1 MSKKRLAA
9 GVLALVI
16 SAFVVDRVALYVWQ
30 LQVIRL
36 FRSMR
41 EVVNRGEDRPP
52 KLRYGYVSSGLEP
65 LLVMPKHPKSSIR
78 YMTVRT
84 DMALAKPS
92 TITVDGAGGVHL
104 RFLPPPIAWTTW
116 LIPRRDPGEHAD
128 PVSYDSRLQYQY
140 KIDIEP
146 AETSDRVFVMLARGP
161 QHFYDRTLPESTRP
175 LLFP

>member
-1 MSKKRLAA
+1 MS
-9 GVLALVI
+9 ALL
-16 SAFVVDRVALYVWQ
+16 VDRLALYVWQ

-41 EVVNRGEDRPP
+41 AVVARGEDKPP
-52 KLRYGYVSSGLEP
+52 RQRFGYISIGLEP
-65 LLVMPKHPKSSIR
+65 LLVMPKHPKWPIR
-78 YMTVRT
+78 YVTVRT
-84 DMALAKPS
+84 DTAFAKPS
-92 TITVDGAGGVHL
+92 TITVDGAGGIHL
-104 RFLPPPIAWTTW
+104 RFLPPAIAWTTW

-146 AETSDRVFVMLARGP
+146 DDTSDRVFVMLGRGP
-161 QHFYDRTLPESTRP
+161 YHFYERTLPESTRP